1 MNTEVMKIGSV
12 SEDIEKIRRAADVI
26 KKGGLVVFPT
36 ETVYGLG
43 ADATNAE
50 AVKSIFTAKGR
61 PSDNPLIIH
70 IADPRDAEKYT
81 VTNELYYK
89 LAERFMPGPLTVI
102 LESKSCIPS
111 VTRASLPTVAVRC
124 PENAIAR
131 SLITEAG
138 VPIAAPSANLSGTPS
153 PTSAAHVIDDMTGR
167 VNVIIDGG
175 DCDFGLESTIVKIE
189 NDGSLTLLRP
199 GKITVDDLCAVAEKV
214 SIADAVLDKIAKD
227 APVLSPGMKYRHY
240 APSAP
245 LELIDGDPKSAADY
259 ILKNNLSRIAIISYD
274 EDVAFFREKVQHAAI
289 YSFGSRFDETEQ
301 AHLLFSLL
309 RLADKENYEKIYAPL
324 PGKSGVGL
332 ALFNRMIRAA
342 AYTIVKV

>member
-1 MNTEVMKIGSV
+1 MNTEVMKISSV

-153 PTSAAHVIDDMTGR
+153 PTSAAHVIDDMTDR
-167 VNVIIDGG
+167 VDVIIDGG

>member
-1 MNTEVMKIGSV
+1 MNTEVMKISSV

-138 VPIAAPSANLSGTPS
+138 VPIAAPSANISGTPS
-153 PTSAAHVIDDMTGR
+153 PTSAAHVIDDMTDR
-167 VNVIIDGG
+167 VDVIIDGG